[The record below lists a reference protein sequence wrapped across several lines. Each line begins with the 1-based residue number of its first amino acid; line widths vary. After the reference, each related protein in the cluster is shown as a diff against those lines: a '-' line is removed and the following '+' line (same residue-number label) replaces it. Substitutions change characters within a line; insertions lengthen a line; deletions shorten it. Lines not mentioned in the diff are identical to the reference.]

1 MQILFYNRY
10 IFLQITKVMAI
21 WASYLFI
28 FIFFLFFFF
37 TSYFIRFASIKSLKI
52 HLFNYTE
59 LRSLTNIKTYKHNS
73 FWIFFFLNTLQSWL
87 P

>member
-1 MQILFYNRY
+1 MCKFYFIIG
-10 IFLQITKVMAI
+10 IFFLHINKVMAI
-21 WASYLFI
+21 WATCLFI
-28 FIFFLFFFF
+28 FFF

-52 HLFNYTE
+52 HLLNDTE

-73 FWIFFFLNTLQSWL
+73 FWIFFFLFNSLLSSR